1 MINNK
6 GFGMVELLFA
16 ICILSMTLLSAGMM
30 NIMTIKNNFTGNRQT
45 ESVMAAQTVLEELT
59 NQMYNDPNS
68 VKAGVYTKTIN
79 RCKVQYTITEP
90 SIYYRD
96 VVVKASFN
104 SYMKQKPRTTTV
116 RAKVI
121 VDTKRTTIV
130 STKDL
135 EDFINN

>member
-6 GFGMVELLFA
+6 GFGMIEVLFA
-16 ICILSMTLLSAGMM
+16 ICILTMTLLSAGMM
-30 NIMTIKNNFTGNRQT
+30 NIMTIKNNFVGHRQT

-79 RCKVQYTITEP
+79 RCEVIYTITEP
-90 SIYYRD
+90 SIHYRD
-96 VVVKASFN
+96 VVVRSSFN
-104 SYMKQKPRTTTV
+104 SYIKKRPRITTV
-116 RAKVI
+116 RAKVM
-121 VDTKRTTIV
+121 VDPKRTSII

-135 EDFINN
+135 EDALTN